1 MLVSSENR
9 LSCCRKDGERLCER
23 ANGLLTY
30 LFCRKGSD
38 VVVETTGF
46 LVKMV

>member
-9 LSCCRKDGERLCER
+9 LSCCRKDGERVCETS
-23 ANGLLTY
+23 NGLHTY
-30 LFCRKGSD
+30 LCCRKGSD
-38 VVVETTGF
+38 VVMETTGL